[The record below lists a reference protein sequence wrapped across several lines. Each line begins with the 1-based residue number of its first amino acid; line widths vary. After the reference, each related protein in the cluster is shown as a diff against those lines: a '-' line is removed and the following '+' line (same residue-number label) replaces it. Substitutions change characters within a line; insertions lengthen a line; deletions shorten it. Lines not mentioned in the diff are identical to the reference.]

1 MVSSLIEGKLYG
13 LHIKTNIKLP
23 IAFPNTVKQGT
34 FENDYVEILFV
45 NVPPVKLTSYQQ
57 YTKDSR
63 SNVLYKR
70 FEENFLVETDRIGAI
85 EVSSNHVYYF
95 PLDNDFESISEK
107 NGFLL
112 SYGIGLST
120 LLRCKQRVVLHA
132 TTLNVNGQTIL
143 IMGPSGVGKST
154 LASYLLCNHNAKMIS
169 DDMTCINNGHI
180 ELGFNM
186 IRLWPDTL
194 TTIFGKKPQ
203 NYVAV
208 GKKGKVYFPLDN
220 QVRNNRYKIDKLVFL
235 KLSYESKIHYKE
247 LTTNEMC
254 LNLFK
259 HIYNKDNLF
268 APHLKAEAA
277 KIISL
282 VNQNC
287 IKAISVET
295 PRTYGAL
302 KEIASIVL

>member
-1 MVSSLIEGKLYG
+1 MTSLLTEGQLYG
-13 LHIKTNIKLP
+13 LHVKTNIKLP
-23 IAFPNTVKQGT
+23 ISFPIMVKQST
-34 FENDYVEILFV
+34 FEKDYVEILFV
-45 NVPPVKLTSYQQ
+45 NIPPIKLTNYQQ
-57 YTKDSR
+57 YSKDGR
-63 SNVLYKR
+63 SNVLYKK
-70 FEENFLVETDRIGAI
+70 FEDKFLVETDRIGAI
-85 EVSSNHVYYF
+85 EVSSSHVYYF
-95 PLDNDFESISEK
+95 PLDNDFESVSEK

-154 LASYLLCNHNAKMIS
+154 LASYLLSKHNAIMIS
-169 DDMTCINNGHI
+169 DDMTCINNEYI

-194 TTIFGKKPQ
+194 TTIFEKNPQ
-203 NYVAV
+203 DYVTV
-208 GKKGKVYFPLDN
+208 GKKGKVYFPLEN
-220 QVRNNRYKIDKLVFL
+220 QMRNNRYRVDKFVFL
-235 KLSYESKIHYKE
+235 ELSQENKTRYKE
-247 LTTNEMC
+247 LTPNEMC

-259 HIYNKDNLF
+259 HIYNKNNLF
-268 APHLKAEAA
+268 APHLKADTE

-282 VNQNC
+282 VNRNN

-302 KEIASIVL
+302 KEIASILL

>member
-1 MVSSLIEGKLYG
+1 MNSSLAKGILYG

-23 IAFPNTVKQGT
+23 IAFPIMVEEDAFKQ
-34 FENDYVEILFV
+34 DYVNIFSV
-45 NVPPVKLTSYQQ
+45 NVPPVNQIRYRQ
-57 YTKDSR
+57 YSKDMR
-63 SNVLYKR
+63 SNVLYKQ
-70 FEENFLVETDRIGAI
+70 FDGSFLVETDRIGAI
-85 EVSSNHVYYF
+85 EVSSNHIYYF

-120 LLRCKQRVVLHA
+120 LLRCKQSIVLHA

-154 LASYLLCNHNAKMIS
+154 LASYLICNHNAKMIS
-169 DDMTCINNGHI
+169 DDMTCINNGHV

-194 TTIFGKKPQ
+194 TTIFGKRPQ
-203 NYVAV
+203 DYITV

-220 QVRNNRYKIDKLVFL
+220 QERNRRHKIDKVIFL
-235 KLSYESKIHYKE
+235 ELSFESKTHYKE

-259 HIYNKDNLF
+259 HIYNKDNIF
-268 APHLKAEAA
+268 TPHFNAETAN
-277 KIISL
+277 IVSL
-282 VNQNC
+282 VNQNY
-287 IKAISVET
+287 IKAISIET
-295 PRTYGAL
+295 PRTYSAL
-302 KEIASIVL
+302 KEISSIVL